1 MIYMSII
8 LGGVLVGFLSGFL
21 AGLVGI
27 GGGFIFVPLIM
38 SVYSEVSIHK
48 AIATSSGFTIAA
60 GLSSFISHYKRA
72 KPYWDIAAG
81 FLSGSFAGAIA
92 GPFIALRIPDGVL
105 IKLFALVVILPSAL
119 RLLKFS
125 FSPKL
130 KYIFLS
136 GLLVGCFSSIFGI
149 GGGILLMPIL
159 VQAFNMDLRRSV
171 TTSAIFI
178 TINSTVATAVYT
190 FKGVVQ
196 WDILA
201 VAAPAGVAGAI
212 LGSRISQK
220 LKPVYIKTILV
231 ILTFLVIARMLMV

>member
-1 MIYMSII
+1 MSII
-8 LGGVLVGFLSGFL
+8 LGGVLVGFMSGFL

-27 GGGFIFVPLIM
+27 GGGFIFVPMIM
-38 SVYSEVSIHK
+38 SFYGISIHK

-60 GLSSFISHYKRA
+60 GLTSFISHFKRA
-72 KPYWDIAAG
+72 KPYWNIAAG

-92 GPFIALRIPDGVL
+92 GPFIALEIPEGIL
-105 IKLFALVVILPSAL
+105 IKLFAFVVVLPSIL
-119 RLLKFS
+119 KLMKFS
-125 FSPKL
+125 FSPEL

-171 TTSAIFI
+171 TTSAVFI
-178 TINSTVATAVYT
+178 TINSTVATVVYT
-190 FKGVVQ
+190 LKGVVQ
-196 WDILA
+196 WDILII
-201 VAAPAGVAGAI
+201 AAPAGVAGAVI
-212 LGSRISQK
+212 GSRISQK

-231 ILTFLVIARMLMV
+231 ILTLLVIVRMLVN